1 MDSRRP
7 YRATVARLELRC
19 SDGGWALVG
28 EGQRDYGASR
38 SCAPLWT
45 GGKADEGL
53 RKMRMR
59 AARKKKH
66 GRYVSASACVLE
78 RAYVGMCSG
87 EGVKKKRWQAEGA
100 ASMGAATVGCARDA
114 LYVHVDPAV
123 ESSEG

>member
-1 MDSRRP
+1 MDGRESGRRAP
-7 YRATVARLELRC
+7 QNENAC
-19 SDGGWALVG
+19 SA
-28 EGQRDYGASR
+28 
-38 SCAPLWT
+38 
-45 GGKADEGL
+45 
-53 RKMRMR
+53 
-59 AARKKKH
+59 KKKH